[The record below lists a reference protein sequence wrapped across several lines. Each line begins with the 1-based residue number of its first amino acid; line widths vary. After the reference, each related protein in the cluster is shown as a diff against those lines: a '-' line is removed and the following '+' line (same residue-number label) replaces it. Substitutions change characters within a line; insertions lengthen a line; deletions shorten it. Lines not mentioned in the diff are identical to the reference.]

1 MRSFVWNARIAVAGS
16 LLVAAVLVALL
27 AWQPR
32 PRTAPTSTDPEAGSA
47 AQQPSGDEL
56 VLYCA
61 AGLAKPVEEVRQE
74 YERKYGVRVNVTFDG
89 SGALLGKLRSLELP
103 CDLFLAAEQSYID
116 EAVKAGLVDEVI

>member
-1 MRSFVWNARIAVAGS
+1 MRSFVWNARLAVGGS
-16 LLVAAVLVALL
+16 VLLAAVLVALL

-32 PRTAPTSTDPEAGSA
+32 PRTGPPATNPEGGSA
-47 AQQPSGDEL
+47 PASATDEL

-89 SGALLGKLRSLELP
+89 SGALLGKLRSLDLP

-116 EAVKAGLVDEVI
+116 EAVKAGLVD